1 MIYINLQL
9 QFLTIMSK
17 DKKQTSAPGSS
28 NPLFGKENYMW
39 MLIGL
44 GVLALGFFLMAGGK
58 SSDPKVFNDA
68 DVYSTTRITIAPML
82 IIAGFIIEI
91 FAIMKKSKTN

>member
-1 MIYINLQL
+1 
-9 QFLTIMSK
+9 MSNE
-17 DKKQTSAPGSS
+17 KKQMNTGSSS
-28 NPLFGKENYMW
+28 NPLFGKDNYMW

-44 GVLALGFFLMAGGK
+44 AVLALGFFLMAGGR
-58 SSDPKVFNDA
+58 SSDPKIFNAD

>member
-1 MIYINLQL
+1 
-9 QFLTIMSK
+9 MSK
-17 DKKQTSAPGSS
+17 EKKQVPAGSSS

-44 GVLALGFFLMAGGK
+44 AVLALGFFLMAGGK
-58 SSDPKVFNDA
+58 SSDPNVFNKDE
-68 DVYSTTRITIAPML
+68 VYSTTRITIAPML

>member
-1 MIYINLQL
+1 
-9 QFLTIMSK
+9 MSNE
-17 DKKQTSAPGSS
+17 KKPTRAVSTP

-44 GVLALGFFLMAGGK
+44 AVLALGFFLMAGGK
-58 SSDPKVFNDA
+58 SSDPKVFNAD
-68 DVYSTTRITIAPML
+68 DVYSTTRITIAPIL
-82 IIAGFIIEI
+82 IIAGFVIEI

>member
-1 MIYINLQL
+1 M
-9 QFLTIMSK
+9 
-17 DKKQTSAPGSS
+17 AAAGSS

-44 GVLALGFFLMAGGK
+44 AVLALGFFLMSGGK
-58 SSDPKVFNDA
+58 SSDPKVFNDNE
-68 DVYSTTRITIAPML
+68 VYSTTRITIAPIL

-91 FAIMKKSKTN
+91 FAIMKKSKNN

>member
-1 MIYINLQL
+1 
-9 QFLTIMSK
+9 MSK
-17 DKKQTSAPGSS
+17 DKRQTTAGSSS
-28 NPLFGKENYMW
+28 NPLFGKENYIW

-44 GVLALGFFLMAGGK
+44 AVLALGFFLMAGGK

-68 DVYSTTRITIAPML
+68 EVYSSTRITIAPML

-91 FAIMKKSKTN
+91 FAIMKKSKNN

>member
-1 MIYINLQL
+1 MI
-9 QFLTIMSK
+9 K
-17 DKKQTSAPGSS
+17 DKKQITTTGTS
-28 NPLFGKENYMW
+28 NPLFGKDNYMW

-44 GVLALGFFLMAGGK
+44 AVLALGFFLMAGGK
-58 SSDPKVFNDA
+58 SSNPKVFNDA

>member
-1 MIYINLQL
+1 
-9 QFLTIMSK
+9 MSNE
-17 DKKQTSAPGSS
+17 KKQNKAVSKA

-44 GVLALGFFLMAGGK
+44 AVLTLGFFLMAGGK
-58 SSDPKVFNDA
+58 SSDPKVFNA
-68 DVYSTTRITIAPML
+68 DEVYSTTRITIAPML

-91 FAIMKKSKTN
+91 FAIMKKSKSN

>member
-1 MIYINLQL
+1 MSEQTKKTGPAGANQL
-9 QFLTIMSK
+9 F
-17 DKKQTSAPGSS
+17 DKG
-28 NPLFGKENYMW
+28 NYMW

-58 SSDPKVFNDA
+58 SSDPKVFNA
-68 DVYSTTRITIAPML
+68 DEVYSTTRITIAPML

-91 FAIMKKSKTN
+91 FAIMKKSKNN